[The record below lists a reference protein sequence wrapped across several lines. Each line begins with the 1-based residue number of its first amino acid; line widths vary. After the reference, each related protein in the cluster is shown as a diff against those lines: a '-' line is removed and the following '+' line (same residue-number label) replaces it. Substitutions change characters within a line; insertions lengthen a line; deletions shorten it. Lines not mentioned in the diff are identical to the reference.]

1 MSQVYEKLMQCYECV
16 KGKLPFKPEVALV
29 LGSGLGD
36 YADQFEVEASI
47 DYHESRAFRCRQCR
61 GIKDVFYLRI
71 SKAFPQ

>member
-36 YADQFEVEASI
+36 SADQFEVEASS
-47 DYHESRAFRCRQCR
+47 DYHEIEGESGQADYMPSGTRA
-61 GIKDVFYLRI
+61 LL
-71 SKAFPQ
+71 